1 MPNEPDARLIA
12 EYVWRYAGR
21 DRESKVSP
29 ESVAAMRTA
38 HPTMRGIVAG
48 FAGTEAPP
56 SRATWSRATH
66 LFAER
71 VAAERWRPAA

>member
-1 MPNEPDARLIA
+1 MPDERDARLIA
-12 EYVWRYAGR
+12 DYVWAYAGR
-21 DRESKVSP
+21 DPESRVSP

-56 SRATWSRATH
+56 SRATWALATR

-71 VAAERWRPAA
+71 VAAARWRPAA